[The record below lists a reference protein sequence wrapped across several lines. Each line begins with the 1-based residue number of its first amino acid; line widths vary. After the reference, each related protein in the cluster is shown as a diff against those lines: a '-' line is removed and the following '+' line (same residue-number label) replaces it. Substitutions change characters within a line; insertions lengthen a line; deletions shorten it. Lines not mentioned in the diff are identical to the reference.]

1 MSSDIKNTDPVLDHL
16 SPYERKTLLSMIR
29 KGISRRDFMSY
40 MIAAGATTAASGT
53 LFTGL
58 SDAWANT
65 PKRGGKIIF
74 AGDQHGPADTLDLPY
89 TQRRLIISVGAC
101 SMDHDPSYRQ
111 PWL

>member
-1 MSSDIKNTDPVLDHL
+1 MSSGIKNTDPVLDHL
-16 SPYERKTLLSMIR
+16 SPYERKTLLGMIR

-65 PKRGGKIIF
+65 PSAVERSSLPGISMALPIRL
-74 AGDQHGPADTLDLPY
+74 TLRY
-89 TQRRLIISVGAC
+89 TRRRLIISVGVC
-101 SMDHDPSYRQ
+101 SMVH
-111 PWL
+111 